1 MAYYAMPQ
9 LASSKCSRIKG
20 SQTAERPLL
29 LPGALH
35 PRRGLHPN
43 PNPNPNP
50 NPDQVLFTLD
60 VGFTLIF
67 TLEMSFKILAHG
79 LYSIP
84 GAP

>member
-1 MAYYAMPQ
+1 
-9 LASSKCSRIKG
+9 
-20 SQTAERPLL
+20 
-29 LPGALH
+29 
-35 PRRGLHPN
+35 
-43 PNPNPNP
+43 
-50 NPDQVLFTLD
+50 VLFTLD

>member
-1 MAYYAMPQ
+1 MLSAILFNSVAMASEPAN
-9 LASSKCSRIKG
+9 LAKG
-20 SQTAERPLL
+20 SAFY
-29 LPGALH
+29 
-35 PRRGLHPN
+35 
-43 PNPNPNP
+43 
-50 NPDQVLFTLD
+50 QVLFALD